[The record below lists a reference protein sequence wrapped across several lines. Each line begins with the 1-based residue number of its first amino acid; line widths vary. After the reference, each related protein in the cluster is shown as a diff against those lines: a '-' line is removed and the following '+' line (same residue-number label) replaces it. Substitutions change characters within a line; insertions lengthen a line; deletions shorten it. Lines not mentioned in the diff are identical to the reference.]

1 MESQSLRDLQTLKR
15 TAKAVQSRL
24 RRKGLQINWGLIQEH
39 LKTYEILD
47 DAAAA
52 AAVDYFS
59 SQLTGTAAAKKVVS
73 TTLFEDDD
81 QISISDDL
89 DSDLDAATELA
100 LEPAATAL
108 ATNTHQEQ
116 LVAATAQKMG
126 VAIEGSAITKIAQEI
141 QEQYSSTVSESTLI
155 QQAIIKWV
163 KLQEQQAT
171 AKIQEMQNELAN
183 EVTASHGRLATQVR
197 AGFANINQAL
207 LERQQAQDTEIAG
220 IKSFFA
226 NLGLQIE

>member
-1 MESQSLRDLQTLKR
+1 MESLRDLQTLKR
-15 TAKAVQSRL
+15 TAKTVQSRL
-24 RRKGLQINWGLIQEH
+24 RRKGLQINWTLIQQH
-39 LKTYEILD
+39 LKTYENLDD

-52 AAVDYFS
+52 AVEYFS
-59 SQLTGTAAAKKVVS
+59 SQLTGTAAQKVVS

-89 DSDLDAATELA
+89 DSDSDSELA
-100 LEPAATAL
+100 LEPASAAL

-163 KLQEQQAT
+163 KLQEQQAA

-197 AGFANINQAL
+197 AGFANLNQVL
-207 LERQQAQDTEIAG
+207 LESKKAQDTEIAG

>member
-47 DAAAA
+47 DDAAA

-59 SQLTGTAAAKKVVS
+59 SQLTGTAAQKVVS

-81 QISISDDL
+81 DQILISDDL
-89 DSDLDAATELA
+89 DSDAATELA
-100 LEPAATAL
+100 LEPGKSEL
-108 ATNTHQEQ
+108 ATNSRQEQ

-126 VAIEGSAITKIAQEI
+126 VAIEGSAVTKIAQEI

-163 KLQEQQAT
+163 KLQEQQAA
-171 AKIQEMQNELAN
+171 AKIQEIQNELVS

-197 AGFANINQAL
+197 AGFANLNQVL
-207 LERQQAQDTEIAG
+207 SESKKAQDTEIAG
-220 IKSFFA
+220 VKSFFA
-226 NLGLQIE
+226 NIGLQIE